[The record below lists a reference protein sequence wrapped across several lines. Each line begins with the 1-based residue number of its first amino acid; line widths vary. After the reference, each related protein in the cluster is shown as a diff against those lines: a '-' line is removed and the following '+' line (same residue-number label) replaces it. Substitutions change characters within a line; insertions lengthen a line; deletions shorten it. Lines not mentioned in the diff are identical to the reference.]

1 MVGYMPGHIPWKVGE
16 KLTELGVTIVNK
28 KADKSCH
35 IDRKLITGA
44 SLEAANELGKL
55 ATKTLLGL

>member
-1 MVGYMPGHIPWKVGE
+1 VGE

-44 SLEAANELGKL
+44 SPAAANELGKL